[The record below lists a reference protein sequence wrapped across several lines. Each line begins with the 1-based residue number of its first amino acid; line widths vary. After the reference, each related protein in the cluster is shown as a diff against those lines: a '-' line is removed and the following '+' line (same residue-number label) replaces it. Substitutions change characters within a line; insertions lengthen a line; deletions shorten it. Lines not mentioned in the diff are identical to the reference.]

1 MATLETIVA
10 MRPNS
15 VKGDNTMQ
23 IEERGLQTGPQ
34 EFYFLQ
40 ILEENKGEKG
50 VNHQRDENEA
60 R

>member
-23 IEERGLQTGPQ
+23 IEEQGLQMDPS

-40 ILEENKGEKG
+40 ILEENKGEKRSQSP
-50 VNHQRDENEA
+50 QR
-60 R
+60 